1 MFVNI
6 IDVVI
11 LLFLL
16 SGAVVGF
23 KKGIIKSVVSFV
35 GTILV
40 LVLSFALKEP
50 LSVLLYTYLPFFNF
64 SLSAI
69 NILLYEA
76 IAFFI
81 VFALLSA
88 ILKIVIKISGVIE
101 LLLKFTVILA
111 IPSKILGAI
120 FGFLEHSVFAFVIL
134 FVLAQ
139 LNINNELIT
148 GSSLSSKILS
158 NTPIMSSVAEDTY
171 KTVEEFINI
180 NKEDKT
186 DEEKN
191 TEAINTLLKYNI
203 ISEENLEKL
212 VEKEKFSIP
221 NLEDLLKK
229 GEKND

>member
-1 MFVNI
+1 MNI

-11 LLFLL
+11 VLFLL
-16 SGAVVGF
+16 SGAVIGF

-40 LVLSFALKEP
+40 LVLSFALKDP

-120 FGFLEHSVFAFVIL
+120 FGLLEHYVFAFVIL
-134 FVLAQ
+134 FVLVQ

-158 NTPIMSSVAEDTY
+158 NTPIMSNVAEDTY

>member
-1 MFVNI
+1 MNI